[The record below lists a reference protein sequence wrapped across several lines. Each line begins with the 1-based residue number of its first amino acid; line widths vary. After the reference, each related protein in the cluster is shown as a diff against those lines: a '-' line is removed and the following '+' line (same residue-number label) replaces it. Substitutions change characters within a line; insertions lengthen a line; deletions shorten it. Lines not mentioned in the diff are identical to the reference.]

1 MKRKGGSRM
10 GKDFHNKQNSQ
21 VLVFL
26 FLYLLFVPMRGYAE
40 SPLVTAVKN
49 YNSTLIK
56 VYTTL
61 DLNLLQSVATTDEM
75 NRVFPVVQALVN
87 KNSIMV
93 AHQKYFKVLDSKITG
108 KKGYVVTE
116 ELWFYWWQ
124 NKKDGSITKPPS
136 ESFYKIKYHLIKD
149 KNTWKVDKIEEVR

>member
-1 MKRKGGSRM
+1 MQRGGAKRLGKYLPMKLN
-10 GKDFHNKQNSQ
+10 FQ
-21 VLVFL
+21 VLSLL
-26 FLYLLFVPMRGYAE
+26 FLLFVPLKGYAE

-49 YNSTLIK
+49 YNSTLLK

-61 DLNLLQSVATTDEM
+61 DLNLLESVATTDEM
-75 NRVFPVVQALVN
+75 SRVFPVVQALIN

-93 AHQKYFKVLDSKITG
+93 AQQKYFKVLDSKVTG

-136 ESFYKIKYHLIKD
+136 EAFYKIKYHLIKD
-149 KNTWKVDKIEEVR
+149 KNTWKVDKIEEIR